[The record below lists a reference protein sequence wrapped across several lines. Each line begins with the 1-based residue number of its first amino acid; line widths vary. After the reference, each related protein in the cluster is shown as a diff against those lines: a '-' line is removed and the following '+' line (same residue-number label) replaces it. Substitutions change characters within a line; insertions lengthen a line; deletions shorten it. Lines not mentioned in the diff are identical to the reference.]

1 MRDED
6 AFDPERFRLTP
17 EQQAELGAAKS
28 KAKPKR
34 RGGPRPDRDD
44 RLIGCPVWWLR
55 CVRPVVKS
63 RDQLIV
69 AIYLWRRRIVCGCE
83 TFDVPNGDLRAVGV
97 SRKAKHATLGWLAA
111 AGLISVVRR
120 SAKAASAVTILAKKP
135 ER

>member
-6 AFDPERFRLTP
+6 VFNPDRFRLTP
-17 EQQAELGAAKS
+17 EQQAELGAAKRAPV
-28 KAKPKR
+28 KQRA
-34 RGGPRPDRDD
+34 GPNHND
-44 RLIGCPVWWLR
+44 RLIGCPVWWLQ

-69 AIYLWRRRIVCGCE
+69 AIHLWRRRIVCGCE
-83 TFDVPNGDLRAVGV
+83 TFDVPNGDLKAIGV
-97 SRKAKHATLGWLAA
+97 SRKAKHAALGWLAA